1 MNKPIGAFEAKTH
14 FSELLERAERGE
26 EIVITK
32 RGKAVARLI
41 PMPVEREEEAGL
53 AALRRMREI
62 AKTTGI
68 KRFDWK
74 EWKKYVEEGRR

>member
-32 RGKAVARLI
+32 RGKAVARLM
-41 PMPVEREEEAGL
+41 PMPAEHDPDAVLATLKRLGARAKSAG
-53 AALRRMREI
+53 MKGFDWNEW
-62 AKTTGI
+62 
-68 KRFDWK
+68 KRFRD
-74 EWKKYVEEGRR
+74 EGRR

>member
-32 RGKAVARLI
+32 RGKAVARLM
-41 PMPVEREEEAGL
+41 PMPVEHEEEAGL